1 MNREGFDF
9 LLKAIRRE
17 LLVDGDGLGFP
28 RSLNMKGLGKPGY
41 FYPGGYCR
49 NCCIT

>member
-9 LLKAIRRE
+9 LLNVIRRE

-28 RSLNMKGLGKPGY
+28 RSLNMKGLGKPG
-41 FYPGGYCR
+41 
-49 NCCIT
+49 